1 MTVAKRFLNVG
12 GGSKAIKV
20 PRHYL
25 GWEHLLLDIDPA
37 GKPDICADAR
47 NMLELD
53 PAQFDAVYCSHNLEH
68 YYEHDV
74 PRVLA
79 GFRHVLKPDGFAEIR
94 VPDILGLMRLVVET
108 RVDFD
113 DKLYDTP
120 MGPVRPKDIVYGF
133 APEIRKSGHD
143 FYAHK
148 TGFSHASL
156 IAALKTAG
164 FTDFVALS
172 ARPVEIAIAAF
183 LAPPSAQTVAT
194 LSVAN
199 T

>member
-1 MTVAKRFLNVG
+1 MTVVKRFLNVG

-47 NMLELD
+47 NMTELA

-79 GFRHVLKPDGFAEIR
+79 GFRHVLKPEGFAEIR
-94 VPDILGLMRLVVET
+94 VPDMLALMRLVVET
-108 RVDFD
+108 KVDFD

-133 APEIRKSGHD
+133 APEIQKSGQD

-156 IAALKTAG
+156 TAALKAAG

-183 LAPPSAQTVAT
+183 LAPPPAETMAT
-194 LSVAN
+194 LLVAAP
-199 T
+199 

>member
-1 MTVAKRFLNVG
+1 MTAGRRFLNVG

-47 NMLELD
+47 NLLALE

-74 PRVLA
+74 PKVLA
-79 GFRHVLKPDGFAEIR
+79 GFRHLLKPDGFAEIR

-108 RVDFD
+108 KADFD

-133 APEIRKSGHD
+133 APEIEKSGQD

-156 IAALKTAG
+156 TNALKAAG

-172 ARPVEIAIAAF
+172 PRPVEIAIAAF
-183 LAPPSAQTVAT
+183 LAPPSPEIAAT
-194 LSVAN
+194 LLVAKG
-199 T
+199 